1 MPKIIV
7 IGALVSDIIFEVPHW
22 VQQNNAVHAS
32 HVTLSPGGKG
42 LNQAVAARRL
52 GGDVSLVG
60 CVGKDVFGGELLSIL
75 KAEDVNIEHVAQ
87 HETARTSLVGIIVKD
102 NIPGFIGAPDAS
114 KKVTEEDI
122 LHALDELTSDDI
134 LLLGFEIPQPLVQF
148 ALQIGRDKGAT
159 TVVNPGPYFTTDSF
173 VLTYLH
179 LVDILLP
186 NILEAQLLTEIQT
199 DDLDE
204 LASKLMA
211 FGVKQVVMTQGEA
224 GSSFFDG
231 QQKIEQA
238 SFKVDVVDTT
248 GASDA
253 YVGAFCVGLA
263 QAWSIE
269 KTLEFASATAALA
282 CTVHGTM
289 SSMPTRQAVDDL
301 LLADSQ

>member
-1 MPKIIV
+1 MPKIVV
-7 IGALVSDIIFEVPHW
+7 IGALVSDIIFEVPDW

-60 CVGKDVFGGELLSIL
+60 CVGKDVFGGELLSVL
-75 KAEDVNIEHVAQ
+75 KSEDVNIDHVAQ

-122 LHALDELTSDDI
+122 RYALAEITSDDI
-134 LLLGFEIPQPLVQF
+134 LLLGFEIPQPLVQV
-148 ALQIGRDKGAT
+148 ALQIGRDIGAT
-159 TVVNPGPYFTTDSF
+159 TIVNPAPYFTTDSF
-173 VLTYLH
+173 VLNYLH

-186 NILEAQLLTEIQT
+186 NTLEAQLLTETQT
-199 DDLDE
+199 DDMDE
-204 LASKLMA
+204 LAKQLMA
-211 FGVKQVVMTQGEA
+211 FGVKQVVMTHGET
-224 GSSFFDG
+224 GSTFFDG
-231 QQKIEQA
+231 QNKINQP
-238 SFKVDVVDTT
+238 SFAVDVVDTT

-253 YVGAFCVGLA
+253 YVGAFCVGLS
-263 QAWSIE
+263 QGWSTE
-269 KTLEFASATAALA
+269 TTLKFASATAGLA

-289 SSMPTRQAVDDL
+289 SSMPARHAVDDL
-301 LLADSQ
+301 LAQSE

>member
-1 MPKIIV
+1 MSKIIV

-52 GGDVSLVG
+52 GGDVSLIG
-60 CVGKDVFGGELLSIL
+60 CVGKDVFGDELLSVL
-75 KAEDVNIEHVAQ
+75 KAENVNIDNVTQ

-122 LHALDELTSDDI
+122 RRGLAELTSDDI
-134 LLLGFEIPQPLVQF
+134 LLLGFEIPQPLVQV
-148 ALQIGRDKGAT
+148 ALQIGRDTGAKT
-159 TVVNPGPYFTTDSF
+159 IVNPAPYFTTDTF
-173 VLTYLH
+173 VLNYLH

-186 NILEAQLLTEIQT
+186 NILEAQLLTETQT
-199 DDLDE
+199 DDMDVLVK
-204 LASKLMA
+204 KLMA
-211 FGVKQVVMTQGEA
+211 LGVKQVVMTHGES
-224 GSSFFDG
+224 GSTFFDDH
-231 QQKIEQA
+231 QTITQP
-238 SFKVDVVDTT
+238 SFDVDVIDTT

-263 QAWSIE
+263 QGWSTE
-269 KTLEFASATAALA
+269 KTLQFASATAGLA
-282 CTVHGTM
+282 CTAHGTM
-289 SSMPTRQAVDDL
+289 SSMPTRKAVDDL
-301 LLADSQ
+301 LG

>member
-1 MPKIIV
+1 MFYMPKIIV
-7 IGALVSDIIFEVPHW
+7 IGALVSDIIFEVPEW

-60 CVGKDVFGGELLSIL
+60 CVGRDVFGGELLSVL
-75 KAEDVNIEHVAQ
+75 KTEDVNIDHVSQ
-87 HETARTSLVGIIVKD
+87 HETARTSMVGIIVKD

-114 KKVTEEDI
+114 KKITEDDI
-122 LHALDELTSDDI
+122 QSALAELTSDDI
-134 LLLGFEIPQPLVQF
+134 LLLGFEIPQPLIQV
-148 ALQIGRDKGAT
+148 ALQIGRDRGVT
-159 TVVNPGPYFTTDSF
+159 TVVNPAPYFTTDSF
-173 VLTYLH
+173 VLSYLH

-186 NILEAQLLTEIQT
+186 NKLEAQLLTESQS
-199 DDLDE
+199 DNLDN
-204 LASKLMA
+204 LAQQLFA
-211 FGVKQVVMTQGEA
+211 FGVKHVVMTHGES
-224 GSSFFDG
+224 GSTFFDG
-231 QQKIEQA
+231 SRKIEQP

-263 QAWSIE
+263 QGWSTE
-269 KTLEFASATAALA
+269 KTLEFASATAGLA

-289 SSMPTRQAVDDL
+289 SSMPSRQAVDDL
-301 LLADSQ
+301 LS